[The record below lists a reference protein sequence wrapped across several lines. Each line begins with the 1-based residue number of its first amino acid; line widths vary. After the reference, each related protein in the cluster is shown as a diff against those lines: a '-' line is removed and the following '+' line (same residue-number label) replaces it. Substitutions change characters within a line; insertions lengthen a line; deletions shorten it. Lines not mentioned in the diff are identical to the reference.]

1 MSKARVSATALRAA
15 ASVSCSVLILCVRAW
30 AGRWA
35 AQDKDRANFEIPDC
49 GRRRYGAGEAESD
62 ADDGPRNRR
71 ECVRKSRAPVHRLSA
86 RAVPGRLH
94 SLRCFLRLASARPR
108 LPPCSA
114 VHASPRLLYFYF
126 NKNSAADLTWATYV
140 LADLPTPP
148 SPRCSSPAQ
157 GAKAQQKRERNA
169 EKAPKG
175 AKSQLEVNKAAMTL
189 ICQTCRQQFVSA
201 APLRPCRSPADGRAD
216 EHHPA
221 PGVRAPCLRRG
232 CAAHSVRRLEQ
243 HTQDKHSKSVAD
255 CFPVRPLT
263 SPACPSLAS

>member
-1 MSKARVSATALRAA
+1 M
-15 ASVSCSVLILCVRAW
+15 VRIF
-30 AGRWA
+30 R
-35 AQDKDRANFEIPDC
+35 DIYLDC
-49 GRRRYGAGEAESD
+49 CRRRKDAGGLSQKQIS
-62 ADDGPRNRR
+62 GTGTGRNAWENRGR
-71 ECVRKSRAPVHRLSA
+71 LSTGCQRAPC
-86 RAVPGRLH
+86 RAVCTACAVFFVSPQRVH
-94 SLRCFLRLASARPR
+94 VSRPARP
-108 LPPCSA
+108 CA
-114 VHASPRLLYFYF
+114 PRPDSCTSTRSSY
-126 NKNSAADLTWATYV
+126 AADLTWATYA
-140 LADLPTPP
+140 LADLPTYP

-201 APLRPCRSPADGRAD
+201 APLRPCRSPADGRVD
-216 EHHPA
+216 EHNPA